1 MILSGDEFTNI
12 REVEVSVKRRRKK
25 GLGQRNK
32 FLRY

>member
-12 REVEVSVKRRRKK
+12 REVVSVKRRRKK